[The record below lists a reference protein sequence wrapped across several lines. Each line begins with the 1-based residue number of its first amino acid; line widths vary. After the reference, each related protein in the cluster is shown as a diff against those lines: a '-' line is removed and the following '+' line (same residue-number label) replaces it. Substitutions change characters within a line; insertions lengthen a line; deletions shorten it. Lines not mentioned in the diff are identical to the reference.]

1 MADYHNIV
9 EQIRTVLHSGNPG
22 HNGRLAGLA
31 SAYADACAEAAQ
43 RLGRCH
49 RLLQQGLRT
58 EAIQLAESEPKL
70 LDALAVLDFPERPEW
85 DDMVHARDLTPAPR
99 IPLEPARLLNEAY
112 AEEDPLQELLRR
124 HRRLALQRAPLRLRI
139 AVLRQLAAQD
149 MSNPIWAE
157 DLRAFEQ
164 ARMLEIQDEASEAV
178 RQQDAGWLARLVAEV
193 EQSGWSDQPPQTLLR
208 SLRKAGAQIKGDRAR
223 ASLEEVSARLDE
235 SHNARDPIRGR
246 LARQDWDRLAPAA
259 ALAPDDPIADR
270 ARPVLAWLDEQD
282 DRDRQNRE
290 HEQALADLARTL
302 DYPGSVAPAE
312 LERLAHAVQAH
323 PEGLPES
330 LRLRYITRLR
340 AAETSQMRRRRL
352 ITAASAV
359 GVLLAASLIFL
370 AFRAQARARDAD
382 QAATAVSDHL
392 ELGEL
397 DQAVGLLKRLQE
409 ADPDLLKYSSMV
421 EVRERVELAQQKET
435 ERAVKFDQAMRDAE
449 SAPPSAKAPTAL
461 ETARSL
467 ARLDTEKEAL
477 DNMIRRRA
485 AAVQAEQDRREKE
498 LAPRLD
504 EIAATVDRLDRQ
516 IKAPAA
522 GQPDD
527 RSILASIAEAQRVLS
542 DLSSDPNISG
552 GGIQDRVRTLS
563 DRLEQVRSLMDKR
576 GLLTRLEDAITA
588 AVAYSPEGGAFSP
601 GGLASAL
608 QAYTKAF
615 PDSPRSKAFA
625 TTIHDQPVWDA
636 IGEWDRLTAGWKG
649 GGGPVAP
656 PEANVRADQCRQ
668 YLVQYPASPEFDRA
682 TTYRHAMEAMSH
694 RAVDGEG
701 SLGKLQKLMTDLLVD
716 NLWMISMR
724 PPASSAPKH
733 YYLTQQPARDARSV
747 RYLAGFDGKERSLT
761 LVRDWVDR
769 TEVSPQTKLANRF
782 KPMLFQEP
790 TRIDWEAVMLDLID
804 QVRTQ
809 PDMDPVL
816 RVALL
821 RKVLELALE
830 GSAPLQDTLG
840 AYKVLADQAD
850 VDTNVPWMDPENR
863 EAEQMRPK
871 ASAFLRSLPDL
882 SAARKDAL
890 ARRAAVQ
897 GLLAGRPQAV
907 GWLAREPEGWQVRT
921 GVVLPAA
928 GTLRIAVPGKAG
940 HAEWKKVGAIDQG
953 RPRLSVADDPSL
965 AEGRPV
971 FFSQ

>member
-1 MADYHNIV
+1 M
-9 EQIRTVLHSGNPG
+9 
-22 HNGRLAGLA
+22 
-31 SAYADACAEAAQ
+31 
-43 RLGRCH
+43 
-49 RLLQQGLRT
+49 
-58 EAIQLAESEPKL
+58 
-70 LDALAVLDFPERPEW
+70 
-85 DDMVHARDLTPAPR
+85 
-99 IPLEPARLLNEAY
+99 
-112 AEEDPLQELLRR
+112 
-124 HRRLALQRAPLRLRI
+124 
-139 AVLRQLAAQD
+139 
-149 MSNPIWAE
+149 
-157 DLRAFEQ
+157 
-164 ARMLEIQDEASEAV
+164 
-178 RQQDAGWLARLVAEV
+178 
-193 EQSGWSDQPPQTLLR
+193 QS
-208 SLRKAGAQIKGDRAR
+208 
-223 ASLEEVSARLDE
+223 
-235 SHNARDPIRGR
+235 
-246 LARQDWDRLAPAA
+246 
-259 ALAPDDPIADR
+259 
-270 ARPVLAWLDEQD
+270 
-282 DRDRQNRE
+282 
-290 HEQALADLARTL
+290 
-302 DYPGSVAPAE
+302 
-312 LERLAHAVQAH
+312 H
-323 PEGLPES
+323 PEGLPEG

-340 AAETSQMRRRRL
+340 AAETAQVRRRRL
-352 ITAASAV
+352 IAAASAA
-359 GVLLAASLIFL
+359 GVLLAGTLVFL
-370 AFRAQARARDAD
+370 AFRSQARAHEAD

-409 ADPDLLKYSSMV
+409 ADPDLLEYSSMI

-449 SAPPSAKAPTAL
+449 SAPPSAKAPPAL
-461 ETARSL
+461 ETARAL
-467 ARLDTEKEAL
+467 ARLDTEKETL
-477 DNMIRRRA
+477 DNLVRRRA

-504 EIAATVDRLDRQ
+504 EIAATVNRLERQ
-516 IKAPAA
+516 IKVPAA
-522 GQPDD
+522 GQPED
-527 RSILASIAEAQRVLS
+527 RSILASIAESQRVLS
-542 DLSSDPNISG
+542 DLSSDASISG
-552 GGIQDRVRTLS
+552 GGIQERVRNLS
-563 DRLEQVRSLMDKR
+563 DRLEQVRSLTDKR
-576 GLLTRLEDAITA
+576 GLLTRMEDAITA
-588 AVAYSPEGGAFSP
+588 TVAYSPEGGAFSP
-601 GGLASAL
+601 GGLAAAL

-636 IGEWDRLTAGWKG
+636 IGEWDRVTAGWKG
-649 GGGPVAP
+649 GGGTVAP

-668 YLVQYPASPEFDRA
+668 YLVQYPASPEFERA
-682 TTYRHAMEAMSH
+682 TAYRHAMEAMSH

-761 LVRDWVDR
+761 LVRDWVDK

-840 AYKVLADQAD
+840 AYKIMADQAD
-850 VDTNVPWMDPENR
+850 VDTNVPWMDPDNR

-882 SAARKDAL
+882 SPARKDAL

-897 GLLAGRPQAV
+897 GLLAARPQAV
-907 GWLAREPEGWQVRT
+907 GWLAREPDGWQVRA
-921 GVVLPAA
+921 GGVLPAA
-928 GTLRIAVPGKAG
+928 GTLRIAVPGKDG
-940 HAEWKKVGAIDQG
+940 HAEWKKIGAIDQG
-953 RPRLSVADDPSL
+953 RPRLSVAADPSL

-971 FFSQ
+971 FVMPADAGSSGV